1 VNDTPELAIAAACT
15 QPAIA
20 ALALLCSS
28 LLFSSAEE
36 LSLGTWVVAGFETW
50 SLGPKTRGDENNEG
64 LLACHR
70 DPDWL
75 SAVQSMAHL
84 VQIRVRLSGSLF
96 LAFSYPIFSLAYSI
110 RFFFFFFFF
119 LWRNLITLCQK
130 NKSCAFLPSIKEFV
144 LKKWAK
150 VTIIF

>member
-1 VNDTPELAIAAACT
+1 VNDTPVLAIATACT

-20 ALALLCSS
+20 ALALFCFSA
-28 LLFSSAEE
+28 LLFSPAEE

-50 SLGPKTRGDENNEG
+50 SLRPKTRGDENNEG

-75 SAVQSMAHL
+75 SPVQSMAQL

-96 LAFSYPIFSLAYSI
+96 LAFSYLIFSLAYST
-110 RFFFFFFFF
+110 RFLKFFF
-119 LWRNLITLCQK
+119 LWRNFITWCQE
-130 NKSCAFLPSIKEFV
+130 NTRCA
-144 LKKWAK
+144 
-150 VTIIF
+150 

>member
-1 VNDTPELAIAAACT
+1 LLAHN
-15 QPAIA
+15 PPS
-20 ALALLCSS
+20 LRLRWSS
-28 LLFSSAEE
+28 LLFSSAED

-50 SLGPKTRGDENNEG
+50 SLWPETRGDENNEW

-96 LAFSYPIFSLAYSI
+96 LAFFYLIFHSLI
-110 RFFFFFFFF
+110 PLVFF
-119 LWRNLITLCQK
+119 LVAKFHQLVPKKKR
-130 NKSCAFLPSIKEFV
+130 CA
-144 LKKWAK
+144 
-150 VTIIF
+150 